1 MRLTVQLRNSMACAV
16 FALALVSNCLGQ
28 SNPTVIASAAD
39 VTTEEQLHE
48 WLTYY
53 YLHPRPDL
61 TLSAIHLMSKK
72 GWLSKANPQSPLA
85 AFLAQVFA
93 SNSDKTNAWL
103 TELQA
108 STEDQKIMA
117 ALALWMAHTSNSVPL
132 LESMANKGSPTY
144 QDYVRRLLGD
154 DHPPDFLKDTISSA
168 GFLDALWGSF
178 LATGD
183 ERYVQRLI
191 SALPMLDTKGDVTK
205 MLIGGAAQWSL
216 TSNAIQHPRVMEI
229 CETELKKL
237 PDDQKG
243 ALEKVIKNAREK
255 KN

>member
-1 MRLTVQLRNSMACAV
+1 MACAV
-16 FALALVSNCLGQ
+16 CALALVSHCVGQ
-28 SNPTVIASAAD
+28 SSNPTLIASAAD
-39 VTTEEQLHE
+39 VTTDEQLHE

-61 TLSAIHLMSKK
+61 TISAIHLMSKK
-72 GWLSKANPQSPLA
+72 GWLSKADSQSPLA

-93 SNSDKTNAWL
+93 NNSDKTKAWL
-103 TELQA
+103 IELQS

-117 ALALWMAHTSNSVPL
+117 ALALWMAHTSNSVSL
-132 LESMANKGSPTY
+132 LESVATKGSPSY
-144 QDYVRRLLGD
+144 QDYVKKLLGD
-154 DHPPDFLKDTISSA
+154 DRPPDFLKDTISSA

-178 LATGD
+178 FATGD

-229 CETELKKL
+229 CETELNTL
-237 PDDQKG
+237 PNDQKP
-243 ALEKVIKNAREK
+243 ALRKIIESSREK
-255 KN
+255 RK

>member
-1 MRLTVQLRNSMACAV
+1 MACV
-16 FALALVSNCLGQ
+16 VCALALVSNCIGQ
-28 SNPTVIASAAD
+28 SNPAVIASSAS
-39 VTTEEQLHE
+39 VTTEDQLHE

-61 TLSAIHLMSKK
+61 TISAIRLMSEK

-93 SNSDKTNAWL
+93 SNSDKTKAWL
-103 TELQA
+103 TELQ
-108 STEDQKIMA
+108 SGTEDQKIMA
-117 ALALWMAHTSNSVPL
+117 ALVLWMAHTSDSQPL
-132 LESMANKGSPTY
+132 LESVATKGSPSY
-144 QDYVRRLLGD
+144 QDYVRGLLRD

-178 LATGD
+178 FATGD

-191 SALPMLDTKGDVTK
+191 SVLPMLDTKDDVTK
-205 MLIGGAAQWSL
+205 MLIGGAARVSL
-216 TSNAIQHPRVMEI
+216 TSNAVQHLRVMEI

-237 PDDQKG
+237 PNDQKP
-243 ALEKVIKNAREK
+243 ALQEVIKTAREK
-255 KN
+255 KP

>member
-1 MRLTVQLRNSMACAV
+1 
-16 FALALVSNCLGQ
+16 
-28 SNPTVIASAAD
+28 
-39 VTTEEQLHE
+39 VTTDEQLHE

-61 TLSAIHLMSKK
+61 TISAIHLMSKK
-72 GWLSKANPQSPLA
+72 GWLSKADSQSPLA

-93 SNSDKTNAWL
+93 NNSDKTKAWL
-103 TELQA
+103 IELQS

-117 ALALWMAHTSNSVPL
+117 ALALWMAHTSNSVSL
-132 LESMANKGSPTY
+132 LESVATKGSPSY
-144 QDYVRRLLGD
+144 QDYVKKLLGD
-154 DHPPDFLKDTISSA
+154 DRPPDFLKDTISSA

-178 LATGD
+178 FATGD

-229 CETELKKL
+229 CETELNTL
-237 PDDQKG
+237 PNDQKP
-243 ALEKVIKNAREK
+243 ALRKIIESSREK
-255 KN
+255 RK

>member
-1 MRLTVQLRNSMACAV
+1 VRLTVHLRNAMACAV
-16 FALALVSNCLGQ
+16 CALALASNCIGQ
-28 SNPTVIASAAD
+28 SNPAVIASAAS
-39 VTTEEQLHE
+39 VTTDEQLHE

-61 TLSAIHLMSKK
+61 TISAIHLMSGK

-93 SNSDKTNAWL
+93 SNSDKTKAWL

-108 STEDQKIMA
+108 STEDQRIMA
-117 ALALWMAHTSNSVPL
+117 ALALWMAHNRGSEDTLKS
-132 LESMANKGSPTY
+132 EATKGSPSY
-144 QDYVRRLLGD
+144 QDYVRGLLGD
-154 DHPPDFLKDTISSA
+154 DRPPDFLKDTISSA

-183 ERYVQRLI
+183 ERYAQRVI

-205 MLIGGAAQWSL
+205 MLIGGAARWSL
-216 TSNAIQHPRVMEI
+216 TSNAVQHPKVMEI
-229 CETELKKL
+229 CEAELKRL
-237 PDDQKG
+237 PDDQKP
-243 ALEKVIKNAREK
+243 ALQEVIKTAREK
-255 KN
+255 KP